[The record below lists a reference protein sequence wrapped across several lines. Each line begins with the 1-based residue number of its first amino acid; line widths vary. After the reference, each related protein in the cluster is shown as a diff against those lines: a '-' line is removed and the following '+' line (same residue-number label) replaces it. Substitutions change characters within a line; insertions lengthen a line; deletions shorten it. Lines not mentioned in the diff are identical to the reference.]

1 MTIQLI
7 NYDQLKVNWNPSF
20 YSFEPTASP
29 YEDTRSLAEVCEILP
44 DNRKVS
50 ANDIN
55 IFSKYID
62 VSCIDK
68 EKGIIE
74 QVKDIEERISKR
86 LRYIANEGDL
96 ILPLIDTGK
105 IPAVIFSTEDSHS
118 ILVSDIFAVLVPK
131 VEAQYLYWALTTE
144 YVQNQLLARQQG
156 SVLKRISVKS
166 LKEIKIPWLND
177 KERQKKIQ
185 MIKEK
190 LNHLNQQDK
199 QSLLEKTNQ
208 VFQDYFNIDPLEGA
222 HQVFQVSYSRLK
234 NEKWNAFS
242 LDPRFDEFERQIRE
256 KVNVYYPLND
266 IVTVVA
272 GVNPAKHKGTELTQY
287 PIVKGKNLDVHAIT
301 GEIDYV
307 ELKTINDKEVLKKGD
322 ILFRTKGRIGPASL
336 VTSEFEGMVF
346 HDHLVKIK
354 VDHKFVIPEYLSL
367 VLNSYIAD
375 SQIQRYVSPSTTMF
389 ITVQDLIK
397 ILIPVPDIN
406 QQNKIVRQ
414 IVNESSIEGSKI

>member
-7 NYDQLKVNWNPSF
+7 NYNQLKVNWNPSF
-20 YSFEPTASP
+20 YLFEPTASP
-29 YEDTRSLAEVCEILP
+29 YEDTRSLEEVCEILP

-50 ANDIN
+50 NDDMN
-55 IFSKYID
+55 TFSKYLD

-68 EKGIIE
+68 EKGILE
-74 QVKDIEERISKR
+74 QIKDIEERISKR
-86 LRYIANEGDL
+86 LRYRANEGDL
-96 ILPLIDTGK
+96 IVPLIDAGK
-105 IPAVIFSTEDSHS
+105 IPTVIVSTKDNRSV
-118 ILVSDIFAVLVPK
+118 LVSDIFAVLVPK
-131 VEAQYLYWALTTE
+131 VEVQYLYWAFTTE

-190 LNHLNQQDK
+190 LSHLNKQDK
-199 QSLLEKTNQ
+199 QLLLEKTNQ
-208 VFQDYFNIDPLEGA
+208 VFKDYFNIDPLEDA

-242 LDPRFDEFERQIRE
+242 LDPRFDKFERQIRE
-256 KVNVYYPLND
+256 KVNVYYPLGD

-272 GVNPAKHKGTELTQY
+272 GVNPTKHKGTELTQY
-287 PIVKGKNLDVHAIT
+287 PIVKGKNLDVYAIT
-301 GEIDYV
+301 GEIDCV
-307 ELKTINDKEVLKKGD
+307 ELKTINGKEVLKKGD

-336 VTSEFEGMVF
+336 VTTQLEGMAF
-346 HDHLVKIK
+346 HDHLVKIN
-354 VDHKFVIPEYLSL
+354 VDHELVTPEYLSL
-367 VLNSYIAD
+367 VLNSYIFD

-406 QQNKIVRQ
+406 QQNEIVQQ
-414 IVNESSIEGSKI
+414 IVNESSIEGVKM

>member
-7 NYDQLKVNWNPSF
+7 NYNQLKVNWNPSF

-29 YEDTRSLAEVCEILP
+29 YEDTRSLEEVCEILP

-50 ANDIN
+50 NNDVN
-55 IFSKYID
+55 TFSKYLD

-68 EKGIIE
+68 EKGILE
-74 QVKDIEERISKR
+74 QIKDIEERISKR
-86 LRYIANEGDL
+86 LRYRANEGDL
-96 ILPLIDTGK
+96 IVPLIDAGK
-105 IPAVIFSTEDSHS
+105 IPTVIVSTKDSQS
-118 ILVSDIFAVLVPK
+118 VLVSDIFAVLVPK
-131 VEAQYLYWALTTE
+131 VEAQYLYWAFTTE

-190 LNHLNQQDK
+190 LSHLNKQDK
-199 QSLLEKTNQ
+199 ESLLEKINQ
-208 VFQDYFNIDPLEGA
+208 VSKDYFSINTLEDA
-222 HQVFQVSYSRLK
+222 HQVFQVSYSRLR

-242 LDPRFDEFERQIRE
+242 LDPRFDEFERQIHE
-256 KVNVYYPLND
+256 KVNVYYPLNE

-272 GVNPAKHKGTELTQY
+272 GVNPTKHKGIDRIKY
-287 PIVKGKNLDVHAIT
+287 PIVKGKNLDVHTIT

-307 ELKTINDKEVLKKGD
+307 ELKTITDKEVLKKGD
-322 ILFRTKGRIGPASL
+322 ILFRIKGRIGPAAL

-346 HDHLVKIK
+346 HDHLIKITVNHELVTPK
-354 VDHKFVIPEYLSL
+354 YLSL
-367 VLNSYIAD
+367 ALNSYIAD

-389 ITVQDLIK
+389 ITIQDLIK

-406 QQNKIVRQ
+406 QQNEIVRQ
-414 IVNESSIEGSKI
+414 IVNESSIEGAKI